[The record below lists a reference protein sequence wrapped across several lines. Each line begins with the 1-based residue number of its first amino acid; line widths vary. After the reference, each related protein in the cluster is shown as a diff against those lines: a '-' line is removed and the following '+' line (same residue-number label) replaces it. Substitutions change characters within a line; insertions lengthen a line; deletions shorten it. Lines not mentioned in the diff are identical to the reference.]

1 MTISFLRTIILYC
14 LVIFSVRLM
23 GKRQIGEMQPS
34 ELVVT
39 LMISNIATMPMEN
52 TSVPVL
58 AGVVPILT
66 LVVIEIFLSYW
77 MMKSTRARNFLSG
90 RPVVIVDDGKIIQNS
105 MKDLRFTVDDFLED
119 LRKNGIFD
127 ISTVRY
133 AIIETDG
140 TLSILQKQEN
150 LPVTLGDM
158 KFNSSSEDFC
168 AAVVRDGEISKS
180 SLKLI
185 GKSSQWVNE
194 IIKTENIKLKDIFIM
209 TCDRNG
215 SYNIIKKE
223 N

>member
-58 AGVVPILT
+58 AGVIPILT

-77 MMKSTRARNFLSG
+77 MMNSTKVRNFLSG
-90 RPVVIVDDGKIIQNS
+90 RPVVIVDDGKIIQKS

-119 LRKNGIFD
+119 LRKNGVFD

-140 TLSILQKQEN
+140 TLSILQKQES
-150 LPVTLGDM
+150 LPITLGDM
-158 KFNSSSEDFC
+158 NIDSSGEDFFT
-168 AAVVRDGEISKS
+168 AVIRDGEISESSLNLIDKS
-180 SLKLI
+180 SE
-185 GKSSQWVNE
+185 WVNE
-194 IIKTENIKLKDIFIM
+194 ILKSEKIKLKDIFIM
-209 TCDRNG
+209 TCDKNG

-223 N
+223 C